1 MGVTVT
7 IIHFSQIA
15 VTAALIP
22 SAVIHFSSFHSVLPI
37 GSLCYLG
44 VTVLNTL
51 HCHLVRHILSFG
63 RGQEGARLEMKI
75 VVI

>member
-51 HCHLVRHILSFG
+51 HCHLVRHIVLAGG
-63 RGQEGARLEMKI
+63 RKEQDWK
-75 VVI
+75 